1 MTTEE
6 IKNAIAALYEA
17 AQALEEVY
25 IENGGEVTDD
35 TARREDEIEA
45 IKALLNTE
53 GVDSLGRWLKAKE
66 DEKKALQAEKA
77 GIDRRIKAVDRTID
91 YIKYEV
97 GEVLRA
103 TGQDKVKGLS
113 YGFAQSVSKHT
124 EINYDAII
132 EDWSDIISKALKEAG
147 IPEWLHV
154 NLKTTV
160 TDIAQAG
167 GKALDY
173 LDVQETDAVRFTK
186 PVAAK
191 EVKAD

>member
-17 AQALEEVY
+17 AQSLEEIY

-124 EINYDAII
+124 EINYDAIL
-132 EDWSDIISKALKEAG
+132 ETWGGALNDALEGAG
-147 IPEWLHV
+147 LPEWLHFEV
-154 NLKTTV
+154 KTS
-160 TDIAQAG
+160 IKEMQAAG
-167 GKALDY
+167 GDALDY